1 MAAASGNAE
10 EVEEDLAAMYSS
22 GDEGTDNEG
31 AGGAKS
37 RKKKKT
43 LIPCG
48 TCGAYND
55 AFSIFCIFCSRRL
68 DRSAAR
74 AHKLIKQAIGGTR
87 LPQNIIQGLYYHF
100 AFQNFRIRDIITHE
114 DDRIKFMESLGLEDD
129 PRMRK
134 VFDDFDR
141 KQEESIEFLEY
152 ARGIESLSLK
162 SPPMEKCRFLF
173 QTYDQEE
180 TDVLTKQ
187 QVVEILRDHTK
198 LSSVLKVEN
207 EERRKKDLDMFSTDR
222 SPAELE
228 LFWSS

>member
-141 KQEESIEFLEY
+141 KQEESIEFLGELG
-152 ARGIESLSLK
+152 GIVVVHWQLIFTRSGCHTHSKIPFGLVPPLLRCCCRSLG
-162 SPPMEKCRFLF
+162 
-173 QTYDQEE
+173 
-180 TDVLTKQ
+180 
-187 QVVEILRDHTK
+187 VVNT
-198 LSSVLKVEN
+198 
-207 EERRKKDLDMFSTDR
+207 
-222 SPAELE
+222 
-228 LFWSS
+228 